1 MKCYSIFNHFYSSCG
16 GCFAITEIKTFRT
29 FQNHEVFIQ
38 NLSILNKVL
47 YTENLLYKSTVSETM
62 SRLTDFVRVV
72 LLKADAS
79 IRVQHRLICE
89 LKVKRVE
96 IDLSLKTLLF
106 V

>member
-1 MKCYSIFNHFYSSCG
+1 MKCYSIFNHFYSRCG
-16 GCFAITEIKTFRT
+16 GCLAITEIKTFRT

-38 NLSILNKVL
+38 NLSILNKVF
-47 YTENLLYKSTVSETM
+47 YTENLLYKSTASEKM
-62 SRLTDFVRVV
+62 SRLTDFVLVV

-96 IDLSLKTLLF
+96 IDLSFKTRLF

>member
-16 GCFAITEIKTFRT
+16 GCLAITEIKTFRA

-38 NLSILNKVL
+38 NISILNKIF
-47 YTENLLYKSTVSETM
+47 YSENLLYKSTVSDTM
-62 SRLTDFVRVV
+62 SRLTDFVLVI

>member
-16 GCFAITEIKTFRT
+16 ACFAITEIKTFCT

-38 NLSILNKVL
+38 NLSILNKVF

-72 LLKADAS
+72 LLKADA
-79 IRVQHRLICE
+79 
-89 LKVKRVE
+89 
-96 IDLSLKTLLF
+96 
-106 V
+106 